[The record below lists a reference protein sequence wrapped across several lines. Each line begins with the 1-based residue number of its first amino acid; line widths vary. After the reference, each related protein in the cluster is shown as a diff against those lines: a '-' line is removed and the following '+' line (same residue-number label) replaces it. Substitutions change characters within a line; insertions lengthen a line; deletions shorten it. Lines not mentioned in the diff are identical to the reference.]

1 MNQILATSQITSGK
15 KNKGP
20 LEIGIV
26 IKFFIITLIVMG
38 ILMIGSGS
46 YAIYSERKQRS
57 NIPTKP
63 TIVEEKKGTDAIL
76 LKIMHDKA
84 IDKVEYYWNDEES
97 EIINGNGRKYIEQEI
112 AIPGGKNTLH
122 VRATDVNGQTIDS
135 QVAYEA
141 PEIINVEVSG
151 SKLKI
156 TADYNKTISYMTYRW
171 NEEDEIREEINS
183 NTVDLEVDIPVGEN
197 TITIILVDENN
208 KTIEKV
214 QKVKGVTIPKIEV
227 SIDDAQNPE
236 NFVIKATDDTG
247 LDRIEFTI
255 NNGQKY
261 RLRALNNETKLE
273 YVFKLEPGENY
284 IEAIA
289 YNKEGIES
297 KVFKAKATK

>member
-20 LEIGIV
+20 LEIETV

-46 YAIYSERKQRS
+46 YAIYSERKQRD

-84 IDKVEYYWNDEES
+84 IDTVEYYWNDEEP

-112 AIPGGKNTLH
+112 AIPGGRNTLY

-141 PEIINVEVSG
+141 PEIINVEVAG

-156 TADYNKTISYMTYRW
+156 TAEYDKTISYMTYRW

-208 KTIEKV
+208 ETIEKV
-214 QKVKGVTIPKIEV
+214 QKVKGVTIPQIEV

-236 NFVIKATDDTG
+236 NFVIRATDDTG

-261 RLRALNNETKLE
+261 RLRALNNETELE
-273 YVFKLEPGENY
+273 YMFKLEPGENY